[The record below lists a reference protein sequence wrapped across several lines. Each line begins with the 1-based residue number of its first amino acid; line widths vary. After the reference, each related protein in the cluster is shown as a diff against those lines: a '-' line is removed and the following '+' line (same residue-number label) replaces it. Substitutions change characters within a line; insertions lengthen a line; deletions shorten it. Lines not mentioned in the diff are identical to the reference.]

1 MATEQQP
8 LKRSKNGSRT
18 RDANGSWQPSEQAG
32 PRSIPEPGML
42 IPQESHESGTLQSTL
57 QPLGHDDRAV
67 GGAGQQ
73 AVPLQRAM
81 REVLDA
87 PNAVSAEEPTSP
99 SSPPPPMRRVSLSV
113 DDGSGTGPGVRESLP
128 DISLERSAQAGPPSP
143 SFNQVWGR
151 RDSGKGWDVGAAN
164 DGQADVL
171 LVDTTGDGVADTLV
185 QIYGVGQQGGPQ
197 QSKPPRRQSAAPQ
210 SAAPRQASAPTPTA
224 TATARPTPTAA
235 ATTLGPRGTGQGT
248 AQPGRSQPKPGGDG
262 KQGWTEEEDAQIVS
276 TVLEIG
282 EKWSQIAKELPG
294 RTDDAVRNRYKRLQ
308 KKKIAVAEVPDKDTG
323 GGSASS
329 DAAGPVV
336 TSADL
341 LSMDPAKRGDMWS
354 PAEDATIIEGVRM
367 HGLKWETIEKMLPG
381 RSANAVRNRYLRIQ
395 PQHADAPLKKP
406 QPRKGPTNALH
417 RHTAQAPLQQTYPP
431 LAAAHTR
438 EDGLHPIGRAPPQ
451 PPPNQGWAGRQP
463 AGGGGGGGGP
473 DRAGFPY
480 GMASEDLC
488 WDVGAYGATDDAYY
502 QNLADIQNLLGS
514 DPEREVERSTAGM
527 TTGLFG

>member
-57 QPLGHDDRAV
+57 QPLGHEDRAV
-67 GGAGQQ
+67 GGVGQQ
-73 AVPLQRAM
+73 AVTLQRPM

-282 EKWSQIAKELPG
+282 EKWSKVAAELPG
-294 RTDDAVRNRYKRLQ
+294 RTDEAVRNRHKLLQTKKLATLNRLLARKMLAR
-308 KKKIAVAEVPDKDTG
+308 KKSAVAEVPDPG

-329 DAAGPVV
+329 GAAGSEGKVCV

-354 PAEDATIIEGVRM
+354 PAEDATIIEGMRM
-367 HGLKWETIEKMLPG
+367 HGFKWETFEKMLPG
-381 RSANAVRNRYLRIQ
+381 RSAYAVRMRYKRI
-395 PQHADAPLKKP
+395 ARRYAPLKKP

-417 RHTAQAPLQQTYPP
+417 HHTAQAPLQQTYPP
-431 LAAAHTR
+431 LAAARTR
-438 EDGLHPIGRAPPQ
+438 EDGIGL
-451 PPPNQGWAGRQP
+451 
-463 AGGGGGGGGP
+463 
-473 DRAGFPY
+473 
-480 GMASEDLC
+480 EDLC
-488 WDVGAYGATDDAYY
+488 VMGFDGPPDHAYIR
-502 QNLADIQNLLGS
+502 NVADIQNLLG
-514 DPEREVERSTAGM
+514 PNLGFGPAREVDRSTAGM